1 TWQDAYLEVGPEF
14 EKLFAPDSPQRKNYV
29 EVADQ
34 SEQVQQF
41 WDAKDAVIVI
51 DRSIFNAISQAMG
64 HKLSEVEYAS
74 IFPEATYFKAN
85 FEEADVRDAFNA
97 GLKKLC
103 SSGDYAK
110 LLKKHKIDLPSTI
123 CDSKAQP

>member
-1 TWQDAYLEVGPEF
+1 
-14 EKLFAPDSPQRKNYV
+14 V

-51 DRSIFNAISQAMG
+51 DRSIFNAISQSQG

-97 GLKKLC
+97 GLIKLC
-103 SSGDYAK
+103 SSDDYAR
-110 LLKKHKIDLPSTI
+110 LLKKYKIDLPSTI
-123 CDSKAQP
+123 CEQK